1 MVFSGNLKPREGLST
16 SLSPSVVICLCQTL
30 LLLISC
36 RIVLQ
41 GVVMGLIN
49 ELLRGLDR
57 KERS

>member
-1 MVFSGNLKPREGLST
+1 MVFPGNLKPREGLST
-16 SLSPSVVICLCQTL
+16 SVPSVVICLCQTL